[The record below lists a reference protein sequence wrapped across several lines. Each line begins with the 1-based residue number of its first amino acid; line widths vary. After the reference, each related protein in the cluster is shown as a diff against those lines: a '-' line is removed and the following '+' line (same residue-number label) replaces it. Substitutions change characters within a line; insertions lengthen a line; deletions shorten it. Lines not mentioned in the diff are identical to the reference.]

1 MLILRMPGYRL
12 RLGPLFDE
20 NQVTIMIEVEGA
32 GDYLPDYA
40 GNLDVET
47 SAAVAVG
54 EQIAKKL
61 IEERVN

>member
-1 MLILRMPGYRL
+1 MLILRLRGYRL

-20 NQVTIMIEVEGA
+20 NKVTIMIEVEGA

-40 GNLDVET
+40 GNLDIET